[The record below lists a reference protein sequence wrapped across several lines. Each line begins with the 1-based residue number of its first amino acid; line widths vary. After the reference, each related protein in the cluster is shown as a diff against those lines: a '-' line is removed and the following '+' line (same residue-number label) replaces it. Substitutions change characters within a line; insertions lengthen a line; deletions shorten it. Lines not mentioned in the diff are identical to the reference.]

1 MKSIH
6 IGLSHVHP
14 IPSMQYR
21 TEIDIS
27 NMGVLALNFHA
38 GLRKDDRSRKWQL
51 IDKEIVIVKK
61 RKVLKIALGF

>member
-38 GLRKDDRSRKWQL
+38 GLRKYDTSRKWQL
-51 IDKEIVIVKK
+51 IK
-61 RKVLKIALGF
+61 